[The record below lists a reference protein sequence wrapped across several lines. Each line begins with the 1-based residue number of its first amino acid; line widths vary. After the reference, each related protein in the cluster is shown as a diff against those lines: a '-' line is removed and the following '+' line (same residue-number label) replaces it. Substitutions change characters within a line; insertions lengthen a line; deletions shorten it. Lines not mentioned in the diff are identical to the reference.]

1 MQTHRGFES
10 LPLRHNIVNKFL
22 LELILG
28 SALVLAIFATAW
40 RLGWLK
46 RLTVYVGET
55 RDELRKCNW
64 PSRQELWNSTVLVFV
79 VLSILGLFTV
89 GADFGILKFV
99 RALL

>member
-1 MQTHRGFES
+1 
-10 LPLRHNIVNKFL
+10 VNKFL

-46 RLTVYVGET
+46 RLTAYVGET

>member
-1 MQTHRGFES
+1 
-10 LPLRHNIVNKFL
+10 VNKFL
-22 LELILG
+22 IELAVG
-28 SALVLAIFATAW
+28 SAIVLAAFATAW

-46 RLTVYVGET
+46 SLSTYVGET

-89 GADFGILKFV
+89 ASDFGILKFV